1 MITLTAM
8 IMMKIT
14 TIAREIRVMVKGVK
28 MMKLP
33 RTVPLQVVFS
43 SNLKSLR

>member
-1 MITLTAM
+1 M

-14 TIAREIRVMVKGVK
+14 IIAKLRRIRVMVQTAK

-33 RTVPLQVVFS
+33 RMAPLQVAFS
-43 SNLKSLR
+43 SNLKSSR